1 MDVWKSVMRKD
12 IEMEVLVA
20 WTRIRFL
27 VLVRFIYNS
36 GRSCISPV
44 CLNWNFN
51 LYWTSLNTLA
61 ADFAVGSLSLPEN
74 ITGMGE
80 VVRRRPIIAGR
91 ERGEFVTAHF
101 RRFICGND
109 CVERIIQQSEEIWR
123 FILAQ
128 GFVRSSDMH
137 RMHSLAPESG
147 LAVWWKKLSVRSFI
161 ATPAC
166 IILRIELL
174 LSVSKLWKGVTF
186 NCVTKFKRFRMKVY
200 SQGSPGL

>member
-12 IEMEVLVA
+12 IEMDVLVA

-27 VLVRFIYNS
+27 ALVRVIHNS

-51 LYWTSLNTLA
+51 LSWTSLSALA
-61 ADFAVGSLSLPEN
+61 ADFAVSSLSSPEN
-74 ITGMGE
+74 IHGMGE

-101 RRFICGND
+101 SGFICVND

-128 GFVRSSDMH
+128 GSVRSSNTHCMLLFGSWDWIG
-137 RMHSLAPESG
+137 SLMKE
-147 LAVWWKKLSVRSFI
+147 
-161 ATPAC
+161 T
-166 IILRIELL
+166 
-174 LSVSKLWKGVTF
+174 VS
-186 NCVTKFKRFRMKVY
+186 
-200 SQGSPGL
+200 

>member
-137 RMHSLAPESG
+137 RMLLFGSWEWIGSLMKETVSSVFYCNTCLYHSEN
-147 LAVWWKKLSVRSFI
+147 RTSFV
-161 ATPAC
+161 C
-166 IILRIELL
+166 
-174 LSVSKLWKGVTF
+174 
-186 NCVTKFKRFRMKVY
+186 FKALKRCDI
-200 SQGSPGL
+200 